1 MMTMKW
7 PGDITDLYIAWQC
20 LGEQIKQFMKS
31 KAKLTGVEAVS
42 LQDRYKKK
50 RKRKCKLS
58 RCVLSVSGK
67 GLLFRGCLD

>member
-1 MMTMKW
+1 MNLYGACKRGVLSMSSHPSMMMMKW

-42 LQDRYKKK
+42 LQDR
-50 RKRKCKLS
+50 
-58 RCVLSVSGK
+58 
-67 GLLFRGCLD
+67 